1 METIRKILSDRDIK
15 VKKDKKRI
23 KMLLDEEEDITR
35 PKDEI
40 RRNDMGVFEYSYLMI
55 AIVGKSEALL
65 RYVIINDFTD
75 PVLSQEDIERIKE
88 LKEAAL

>member
-15 VKKDKKRI
+15 LKKDKKRI